1 MTIKSAITACGFLA
15 AVSTPVFGN
24 EGKGLG
30 ITPELTA
37 QWWQW
42 VFSIPS
48 SVHPLSEK
56 TTDSTGAGYCMV
68 GQQGETWFLG
78 GIFKVVDIAA
88 VRRQAKSEGNEGINT
103 VEIERKCLIPIGKT
117 ILIPVLNAECNT
129 AEELAL
135 GNDVPESLLEKTRYL
150 RNCAKTLADAVTENT
165 ATAYFGPV
173 VDAVTENTAT
183 AYFGPVVDG
192 FGTWIQNRVPVK
204 RVHTVLPFFV
214 TYSPDNIL
222 SSNCGELEDG
232 FLCAPVPNPS
242 LTQVDGYWA
251 HVRPLTPG
259 TYKLQTFGEA
269 PYFQFA
275 LQITYTLTVVGPN
288 DQ

>member
-1 MTIKSAITACGFLA
+1 
-15 AVSTPVFGN
+15 
-24 EGKGLG
+24 
-30 ITPELTA
+30 
-37 QWWQW
+37 
-42 VFSIPS
+42 
-48 SVHPLSEK
+48 
-56 TTDSTGAGYCMV
+56 MV

-88 VRRQAKSEGNEGINT
+88 VRRQAKSEGNGGIT
-103 VEIERKCLIPIGKT
+103 PVEISRECAIPLGKT

-135 GNDVPESLLEKTRYL
+135 GNSVPENLLEETRYL
-150 RNCAKTLADAVTENT
+150 RNCAKTLADAVTKNT

-173 VDAVTENTAT
+173 VDE
-183 AYFGPVVDG
+183 

-222 SSNCGELEDG
+222 SINCEEPKKDD
-232 FLCAPVPNPS
+232 FLCVPVPNPS
-242 LTQVDGYWA
+242 LTQVDGFWA

-269 PYFQFA
+269 SEFDFA

>member
-1 MTIKSAITACGFLA
+1 VIGCWVTSIYPRPGS
-15 AVSTPVFGN
+15 P
-24 EGKGLG
+24 GKV
-30 ITPELTA
+30 P
-37 QWWQW
+37 
-42 VFSIPS
+42 
-48 SVHPLSEK
+48 
-56 TTDSTGAGYCMV
+56 TTFFRPGP
-68 GQQGETWFLG
+68 
-78 GIFKVVDIAA
+78 
-88 VRRQAKSEGNEGINT
+88 VRRLPRA
-103 VEIERKCLIPIGKT
+103 RL
-117 ILIPVLNAECNT
+117 
-129 AEELAL
+129 
-135 GNDVPESLLEKTRYL
+135 
-150 RNCAKTLADAVTENT
+150 VT
-165 ATAYFGPV
+165 P
-173 VDAVTENTAT
+173 
-183 AYFGPVVDG
+183 
-192 FGTWIQNRVPVK
+192 
-204 RVHTVLPFFV
+204 V